1 MSDESK
7 VIEAKSGA
15 DEQTQGALQGDKS
28 AETNLENLQQQL
40 QAKTLEATNNYD
52 RFIRQVAE
60 LENFKRRSA
69 KEREE
74 AIRFANEGLIKDL
87 LPILDNLERAVS
99 HAASG
104 DNGKSF
110 TEGVEMILKAFLDVL
125 AKHGVTQIAALGQPF
140 DPSKHEAMAQI
151 ETSGHKHNSIVE
163 EHHKGYLFR
172 ERLLRPA
179 LVSVAKALNL
189 QEKKNN
195 ESKVENNPADD

>member
-40 QAKTLEATNNYD
+40 QAKILEAKNNYD

-195 ESKVENNPADD
+195 ERKVENNPADD